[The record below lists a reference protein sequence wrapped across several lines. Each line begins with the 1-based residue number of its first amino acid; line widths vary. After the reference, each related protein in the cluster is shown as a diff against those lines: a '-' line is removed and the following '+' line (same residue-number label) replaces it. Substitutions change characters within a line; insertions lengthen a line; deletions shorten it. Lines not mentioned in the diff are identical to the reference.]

1 MTAFDTPPAAVPTT
15 AKVLYGLGGM
25 ADSIKSIASGLY
37 LLFFYT
43 SVLGVPGRLVGS
55 AAALSLVWDSFIDP
69 FIGRLSDRTQGR
81 FGRRHGWMLVGS
93 AGMAVTFFALF
104 APPAGMSH
112 AQLFAWLLVI
122 SLSLRTS
129 QSMFSVPYSALG
141 AELHS
146 DYDERTRVAVYRAG
160 ASQLGALI
168 ASGLMLAIF
177 FRGSL
182 APSAD
187 VGPATYARMGA
198 TLGLLMGLAGALA
211 TAGTWSYHTRR
222 SRADLVRPGTPRRG
236 LLRNRAFLVLTAS
249 ASLFYLAAVI
259 NASLSM
265 HFLTYY
271 AGFDGARIA
280 ACQFAL
286 HGGAI
291 GGVIAWARIARGLDK
306 HVLYSAGC
314 LMTGALVTATF
325 WTARQHGALAD
336 FVFPVLLIGSAAAGL
351 AASGLPILSISMLAD
366 VAEDHELRSGEPCEG
381 AVFGAFSC
389 GQQIATGLAVA
400 LAAVLV
406 DAFAGLVPGA
416 AVQGAQTIHRIGVL
430 SCLMCGALMIAAG
443 LLILPYQLSRER
455 TRAVQ
460 AELAQRAAAVR

>member
-1 MTAFDTPPAAVPTT
+1 MTVLETPLAAVPTT

-43 SVLGVPGRLVGS
+43 SVLGVPGRLVGT
-55 AAALSLVWDSFIDP
+55 AAALSLLWDSFIDP
-69 FIGRLSDRTQGR
+69 FIGRLSDRTRGR
-81 FGRRHGWMLVGS
+81 FGRRHGWMLAGS

-104 APPAGMSH
+104 APPSGMSH
-112 AQLFAWLLVI
+112 AQLFVWLLAI

-168 ASGLMLAIF
+168 ASGLMLAVF

-182 APSAD
+182 VPSAD

-198 TLGLLMGLAGALA
+198 TLGVLMGLAGVLA
-211 TAGTWSYHTRR
+211 TAGTWSYHTRGR
-222 SRADLVRPGTPRRG
+222 RGNIAQPRESRRG
-236 LLRNRAFLVLTAS
+236 LLRSRAFLVLTAA
-249 ASLFYLAAVI
+249 ASFFYLAAVI
-259 NASLSM
+259 NASLSI

-271 AGFDGARIA
+271 AALDGPQIA

-286 HGGAI
+286 HGGAVC
-291 GGVIAWARIARGLDK
+291 GVIAWARIAHGVDK
-306 HVLYSAGC
+306 HVLYTAGC
-314 LMTGALVTATF
+314 LATGGLVMATY
-325 WTARQHGALAD
+325 WTARQDGALAD
-336 FVFPVLLIGSAAAGL
+336 FVFPVLLLGSATAGL

-366 VAEDHELRSGEPCEG
+366 VAEEHQLRVGEPCEG

-389 GQQIATGLAVA
+389 GQQVATGVAVA

-416 AVQGAQTIHRIGVL
+416 AVQSAQTIHRIGVL
-430 SCLMCGALMIAAG
+430 TCLVCGALMIAAG
-443 LLILPYQLSRER
+443 LIILPYHLTRER
-455 TRAVQ
+455 TRAIQ
-460 AELAQRAAAVR
+460 GELAQRAASVP